1 MPNEVNKDNFK
12 DNNSDQ
18 NVRNI
23 SDNESNDTAQNSL
36 LNSEQPLSEN
46 NANFILNTSSELENG
61 ETNTV
66 EIQELSSEDSSQKS
80 SREALEN
87 VRILYEFPDDI
98 DTGENSK
105 SASKSQK
112 RHNAYENNDFLAK
125 KSRNDT
131 NNNNNNNHSKIN
143 GNEEKHDETEKMK
156 CIRHSSTPKKKSK
169 DRNQNHKK
177 GNDIKENTSSNEIIN
192 LRRSGLKLGHHST
205 KDNEMQPHV
214 ATIAKT
220 SKHNGEAFT
229 ESLSDGVLADVE
241 DNADS
246 TSNEDVR
253 NDPRNKYPTSS
264 SNSYACAPDIKGGSK
279 SNPTPSVDSTSAKH
293 LNDKKES
300 VSRNQSKTIKKSVK
314 ADSESNITSKIP
326 VGKEKE
332 ATTSS
337 ATNKQKKKSDAA
349 RRNKRKCFVC
359 NKKLGLTA
367 ITCRCGGLFCS
378 NHRYDKEH
386 DCSFD
391 YKSMGA
397 EEIRKNNP
405 LIIAEKI
412 PKL

>member
-1 MPNEVNKDNFK
+1 MFLIPKEKFNPF
-12 DNNSDQ
+12 
-18 NVRNI
+18 
-23 SDNESNDTAQNSL
+23 
-36 LNSEQPLSEN
+36 
-46 NANFILNTSSELENG
+46 
-61 ETNTV
+61 
-66 EIQELSSEDSSQKS
+66 SQKS
-80 SREALEN
+80 SREAIEN
-87 VRILYEFPDDI
+87 VKILYEFSDDI

-112 RHNAYENNDFLAK
+112 RHNAYENNDLLAK

-131 NNNNNNNHSKIN
+131 NNNINNNHSKIN
-143 GNEEKHDETEKMK
+143 VNEEKQNETEKMK
-156 CIRHSSTPKKKSK
+156 CIRHSSTPKTKSK
-169 DRNQNHKK
+169 DRNQHHKK
-177 GNDIKENTSSNEIIN
+177 ENDIKEKISSNEIISR
-192 LRRSGLKLGHHST
+192 RRSGLKPGHHST
-205 KDNEMQPHV
+205 KDYEMQPHV
-214 ATIAKT
+214 ANIAKT
-220 SKHNGEAFT
+220 SQLKGEACT

-246 TSNEDVR
+246 TSNEDIR
-253 NDPRNKYPTSS
+253 SDPRKKNPTSS
-264 SNSYACAPDIKGGSK
+264 SDCNAFAPDITSGSSK
-279 SNPTPSVDSTSAKH
+279 SESNPIPSTDSISPQH
-293 LNDKKES
+293 LKDKKEP
-300 VSRNQSKTIKKSVK
+300 VTRNQPKTIKKSVK
-314 ADSESNITSKIP
+314 ADSESNITFKIS
-326 VGKEKE
+326 VGREKE